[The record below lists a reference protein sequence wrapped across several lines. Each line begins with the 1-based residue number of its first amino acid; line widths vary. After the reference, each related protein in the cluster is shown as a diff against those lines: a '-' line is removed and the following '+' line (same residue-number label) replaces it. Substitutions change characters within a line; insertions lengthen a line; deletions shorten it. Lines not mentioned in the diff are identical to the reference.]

1 MKNFKVK
8 KVTLIGILS
17 FMFLVFSLAFFDIN
31 NNIAKAATENV
42 IEEFTGYSSALSEK
56 DLYDQTNTYKYNTGS
71 NGDLTIKDYFIT
83 NASGKTNE
91 RVTTAAPQITV
102 ITHGLGGNASH
113 WSNIGGEFAY
123 DSDSIMSRLDRELSK
138 VGGNGANIY

>member
-42 IEEFTGYSSALSEK
+42 IEEFTGYSSALSDI
-56 DLYDQTNTYKYNTGS
+56 DL
-71 NGDLTIKDYFIT
+71 
-83 NASGKTNE
+83 
-91 RVTTAAPQITV
+91 
-102 ITHGLGGNASH
+102 
-113 WSNIGGEFAY
+113 
-123 DSDSIMSRLDRELSK
+123 
-138 VGGNGANIY
+138 